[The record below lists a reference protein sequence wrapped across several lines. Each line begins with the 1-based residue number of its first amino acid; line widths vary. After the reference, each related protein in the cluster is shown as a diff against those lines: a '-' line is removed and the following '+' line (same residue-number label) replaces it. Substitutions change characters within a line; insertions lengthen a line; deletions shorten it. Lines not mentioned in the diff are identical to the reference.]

1 MKKQEKICMIKIN
14 ENIRAVENNQPL
26 TMPLRELKNDCRFM
40 KFYNDF
46 NDIKYG
52 SLSKAKRKEYNQR
65 PEIKAKQKEYNKK
78 YYQRPEIKAKHKEY
92 YQKHK
97 EEIKAKQKEYQKEY
111 YRKKFNIPK
120 SKWRVK

>member
-1 MKKQEKICMIKIN
+1 MINKKQICIIKIN

-52 SLSKAKRKEYNQR
+52 SLSKARMKEYNKEYYQRPEAKAKRKEYYQR
-65 PEIKAKQKEYNKK
+65 PEIKAKQKEYK
-78 YYQRPEIKAKHKEY
+78 
-92 YQKHK
+92 
-97 EEIKAKQKEYQKEY
+97 KEYQ
-111 YRKKFNIPK
+111 RKKFNIPK
-120 SKWRVK
+120 SKWRVKQNDRQI